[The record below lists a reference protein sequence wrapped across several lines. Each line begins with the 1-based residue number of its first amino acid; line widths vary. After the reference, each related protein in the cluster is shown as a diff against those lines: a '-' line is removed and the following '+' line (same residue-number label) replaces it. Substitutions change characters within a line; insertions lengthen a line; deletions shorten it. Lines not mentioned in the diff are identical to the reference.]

1 MKIVQIGGALNGA
14 QKIIEEAIHH
24 RAIEHGYESYV
35 FYAWGKSDEPRI
47 VKYENKFENL
57 ITRTLRRYLGKLSC
71 FSALQTRRLIRKI
84 ESIHP
89 DIIHLHVLHHGCT
102 DFNMLFKYLAKAQIP
117 VVYTMHDMWAFT
129 GGCYHYTSR
138 GCAGYQRGCL
148 NCPASV
154 KELDVARFMVPCS
167 YRAKRTLL
175 EQLKR
180 VHFVTVSDWVKQEM
194 QNSFLAGYPIGVI
207 HNGIDVDHLPLPAK
221 NTESSP
227 DAKRILLSVAASWS
241 EKKGI
246 HILLELAEKLGSQ
259 YQLWLVGAA
268 DEEIQKRAPAN
279 VVFLGYCRDRALL
292 FQYYNNADLYVSA
305 SQEET
310 FGMTFVE
317 AAMMG
322 TRSVGYAGTAIEE
335 TLNSVYGRAVK
346 ECSTDAYVEA
356 IVQLFQHENQKLMT
370 EQVAQI
376 RDNFSIE
383 HMAREYMELYT
394 KEMQTD

>member
-1 MKIVQIGGALNGA
+1 MKILQISGALMGA
-14 QKIIEEAIHH
+14 QKVIEEAIH
-24 RAIEHGYESYV
+24 RSALEQGYES
-35 FYAWGKSDEPRI
+35 RI
-47 VKYENKFENL
+47 LYTCGIPSMDGELCYESKFENL
-57 ITRTLRRYLGKLSC
+57 LTRGLRKYVGKYPMLSR
-71 FSALQTRRLIRKI
+71 LQTMRLIRHLK
-84 ESIHP
+84 HFDP
-89 DIIHLHVLHHGCT
+89 DVVHLHVLHHGYV
-102 DFNMLFKYLAKAQIP
+102 DYEMLFKYLAKAKVP

-194 QNSFLAGYPIGVI
+194 QNSFLADYAIDVI
-207 HNGIDVDHLPLPAK
+207 HNGIDVDHLPLPASSI
-221 NTESSP
+221 ESRP

-241 EKKGI
+241 DRKGI
-246 HILLELAEKLGSQ
+246 HILLELAEKLGDD

-268 DEEIQKRAPAN
+268 EEEIQKHAPAN

-292 FQYYNNADLYVSA
+292 FQYYNDADLYVSA

-322 TRSVGYAGTAIEE
+322 TRSIGYAGTAIEE
-335 TLNSVYGRAVK
+335 TLNGVYGCAVK
-346 ECSTDAYVEA
+346 ECSAEAYAEA
-356 IVQLFQHENQKLMT
+356 VVQLFQQGTQKLRP
-370 EQVAQI
+370 EQVTAIRKKYSVRNMAQ
-376 RDNFSIE
+376 RYL
-383 HMAREYMELYT
+383 ALYKGT
-394 KEMQTD
+394 M